1 MSHYRF
7 AIPAPGDTD
16 PYDHFQR
23 WLAHV
28 EAGRIGGRV
37 ASVANPSPNGEGSY
51 VANRCGCAT
60 PSASPEGEGT
70 IGKAEARA

>member
-37 ASVANPSPNGEGSY
+37 ASVANPSPN
-51 VANRCGCAT
+51 RCGCAT
-60 PSASPEGEGT
+60 PSAPPEGEGN